1 MAPSPSDGTL
11 PLPKEKKRGHQQSIG
26 APRSSEGKTRTLSPD
41 HLLQLATECQRF
53 KVELRPEQVA
63 ALDRAVRS
71 LSGYRSAPAVN
82 DVKRLLKKA
91 GKQASNLLDTLS
103 ELATMT
109 DDPAHVEAVTRLGSK
124 DALIAELWML
134 VRDARSHA
142 ATLPVRT
149 LHRTGEPMLV
159 GMIDWAL
166 RRNWPADEPYPEAL
180 RPSVSGLFPGI
191 VGICFDAATYDF
203 PKVALETYVTQWLAA
218 GKDVTTG
225 PHACAPED
233 LRADVADAWLREL
246 AFPTTSPKK

>member
-1 MAPSPSDGTL
+1 MARSPSGESPL
-11 PLPKEKKRGHQQSIG
+11 PPKEKKRGYQRSLG
-26 APRSSEGKTRTLSPD
+26 ATRSPEEKTGTLSPE
-41 HLLQLATECQRF
+41 HLAQLDTECQRF
-53 KVELRPEQVA
+53 KVELRPEQCA
-63 ALDRAVRS
+63 ALDRAVKS

-91 GKQASNLLDTLS
+91 GTQARKLLDTLC
-103 ELATMT
+103 ELAAMR
-109 DDPAHVEAVTRLGSK
+109 DDPTHAEAARRLGPK
-124 DALIAELWML
+124 NALIAELWVL
-134 VRDARSHA
+134 VHDARSEA

-149 LHRTGEPMLV
+149 LHRTGNAMLV
-159 GMIDWAL
+159 SMIDWAM

-191 VGICFDAATYDF
+191 VGICFDAAKYHF
-203 PKVALETYVTQWLAA
+203 PKVALETYVTEWLAA

-225 PHACAPED
+225 PHAGVPED